1 MMSKLGEGTDLEE
14 LEELEETEETLPASD
29 EEQQD

>member
-1 MMSKLGEGTDLEE
+1 MSKLGEGTDLEE